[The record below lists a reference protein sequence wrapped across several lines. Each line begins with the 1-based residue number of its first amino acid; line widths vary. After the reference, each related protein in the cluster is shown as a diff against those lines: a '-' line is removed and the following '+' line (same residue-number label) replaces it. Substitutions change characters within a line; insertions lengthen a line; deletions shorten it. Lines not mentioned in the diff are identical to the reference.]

1 MNKLR
6 DWVKSVV
13 YLSNNYVSLIGVIL
27 VTAATVLWIGF
38 LPITMRGGTMHPY
51 FGIAVFLLLPAV
63 FIFGLLLIPIGI
75 WWNRRSRLAKG
86 LMPPEFPPL
95 DAKNPELRKLVGFI
109 AVTTVLNVILAS
121 QFAYSAVNYM
131 DSVTFCGQTCHT
143 VMQPEFTAHQRSP
156 HSRVECVSCHIGPGA
171 SWFVRSK
178 LSGAGQ
184 VFAVVFNTYPRP
196 IPAPVRNLRP
206 ARETC
211 ETCHWPQKFDEDR
224 LRDLASY
231 ADDEQNT
238 LTHTVLMLHLGG
250 GANRIGIHGRH
261 LGEGVT
267 VRYYATDD
275 KRENI
280 PWVEYTAGGTT
291 SVYAAAGAKMDS
303 SKIRVMDCIDCHNRP
318 THIYELPER
327 AMDNA
332 LTDKRVSAALPF
344 AKKQGVALLKQT
356 YAGRDEASAQIPK
369 AFEDY
374 YRTNYPQIYAQRGDE
389 VKRSGAAVAAIY
401 MNNVFPDMK
410 VTWGTY
416 GNNLGHTD
424 STGCF
429 RCHDE
434 SHSTTDGKTITQDC
448 SACHNLLVSGEKSPK
463 ILVDLGLEKEPPAEK
478 KDEKKEG
485 KKK

>member
-1 MNKLR
+1 MNKMR
-6 DWVKSVV
+6 DWLKSVV
-13 YLSNNYVSLIGVIL
+13 YLSNNYLSLIGVIM
-27 VTAATVLWIGF
+27 VTATTVLWLGF

-51 FGIAVFLLLPAV
+51 FGIAVFLLLPGV
-63 FIFGLLLIPIGI
+63 FILGLLLVPIGI

-109 AVTTVLNVILAS
+109 GVTTVLNVILAS

-224 LRDLASY
+224 LRDLPTY
-231 ADDEQNT
+231 ADDEPNT

-267 VRYYATDD
+267 VRYYATDE
-275 KRENI
+275 KRETI
-280 PWVEYTAGGTT
+280 PWVEYTAGGNT
-291 SVYAAAGAKMDS
+291 SVYAAAGAKLDPT
-303 SKIRVMDCIDCHNRP
+303 KIRVMDCIDCHNRP

-356 YAGRDEASAQIPK
+356 YAGRDEASAQISK
-369 AFEDY
+369 AFADY
-374 YRTNYPQIYAQRGDE
+374 YKTNYPQIYAQRGDE

-401 MNNVFPDMK
+401 LGNIFPEMK
-410 VTWGTY
+410 VSWGTY
-416 GNNLGHTD
+416 ANNLGHTD

-463 ILVDLGLEKEPPAEK
+463 ILVDLGLEKEAPAEK
-478 KDEKKEG
+478 KKEDEKK
-485 KKK
+485 KK